1 MRKLKLE
8 SLTVESFET
17 ASAASCSGGTLYAHQ
32 QQRPT
37 TLQTYDVQECGD
49 TRYFDC
55 TFGCSMNTN
64 CAGGCV
70 ESVYCP

>member
-1 MRKLKLE
+1 MRKLKLD
-8 SLTVESFET
+8 SLTVQSFET
-17 ASAASCSGGTLYAHQ
+17 TPAAPQPRGTVNANQ
-32 QQRPT
+32 QHVPFE
-37 TLQTYDVQECGD
+37 TYDIEACGD

-55 TFGCSMNTN
+55 TYGCSVNTN

>member
-8 SLTVESFET
+8 SVKVESFST
-17 ASAASCSGGTLYAHQ
+17 TPAVTRQRGTLHAHQ
-32 QQRPT
+32 QHVS
-37 TLQTYDVQECGD
+37 LETYDIQECGD

-55 TFGCSMNTN
+55 TFGCSVATN

-70 ESVYCP
+70 ETVYECA

>member
-1 MRKLKLE
+1 MRKPKLE
-8 SLTVESFET
+8 SLTVESFST
-17 ASAASCSGGTLYAHQ
+17 IPAAVQRRGTLYAHQ
-32 QQRPT
+32 QHVPFE
-37 TLQTYDVQECGD
+37 TYDIQECGD

-55 TFGCSMNTN
+55 TYGCSVNTN

>member
-8 SLTVESFET
+8 SLKIESFST
-17 ASAASCSGGTLYAHQ
+17 TPAAPSRRGTLYAHQ
-32 QQRPT
+32 QQVPFE
-37 TLQTYDVQECGD
+37 TYDIQECGD

-55 TFGCSMNTN
+55 TYGCTVNTN